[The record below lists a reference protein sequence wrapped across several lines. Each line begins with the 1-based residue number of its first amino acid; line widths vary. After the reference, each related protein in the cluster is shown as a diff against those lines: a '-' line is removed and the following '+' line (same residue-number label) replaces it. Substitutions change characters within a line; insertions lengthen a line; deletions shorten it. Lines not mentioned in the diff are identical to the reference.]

1 MDLVVKD
8 VNKAKLEKLLQ
19 LATIFNIA
27 SMDTHPITKIYQ
39 NFMKITKLLD
49 LLTIA

>member
-1 MDLVVKD
+1 LYKVGFNYKMDLVVKD

-27 SMDTHPITKIYQ
+27 SMDTHPITKIY
-39 NFMKITKLLD
+39 
-49 LLTIA
+49 